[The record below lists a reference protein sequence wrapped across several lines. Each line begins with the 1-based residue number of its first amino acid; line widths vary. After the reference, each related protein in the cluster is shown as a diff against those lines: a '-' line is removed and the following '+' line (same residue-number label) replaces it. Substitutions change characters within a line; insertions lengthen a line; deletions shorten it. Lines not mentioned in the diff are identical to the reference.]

1 VTVVLVVPVLLDLKL
16 REVLSKAI
24 LALLVV
30 MGLEILNPR
39 QGGLSIGLSGVFF
52 YMIPVMWFWIGR
64 SVGSAA
70 LVKRIIYRIVLP
82 LGIYAGILGLCQN
95 FVGFLPYQQAWIT
108 TVGRVY
114 TSLYVGSSV
123 RAFGFSVSA
132 AEYATLLEVS
142 IAVAVAAYLTSHRIW
157 IGAVPL
163 LATALLLSGGR
174 GLTIKL
180 VIVLSVLW
188 VVRRG
193 KRLNVPTL
201 AGMVVLGALSVA
213 SLSLVAA
220 HFASPADAGQHGS
233 SSAQDA
239 LAHQLGGLAHPFDKR
254 YSSAGLHSNMVVS
267 GVIEGIMS
275 PLGHGL
281 GSTTFAAQK
290 FGTDSDGG
298 SSELDFSDMFI
309 SLGLVGGLLYLG
321 VSILGIRAALRYV
334 RETQLHIGLPV
345 LAILISTLGGWLI
358 QGQYST
364 CCIVFFTLGSV
375 VYEGSERGV
384 KACHRSLER
393 TPN

>member
-1 VTVVLVVPVLLDLKL
+1 
-16 REVLSKAI
+16 
-24 LALLVV
+24 
-30 MGLEILNPR
+30 
-39 QGGLSIGLSGVFF
+39 
-52 YMIPVMWFWIGR
+52 
-64 SVGSAA
+64 
-70 LVKRIIYRIVLP
+70 
-82 LGIYAGILGLCQN
+82 
-95 FVGFLPYQQAWIT
+95 
-108 TVGRVY
+108 
-114 TSLYVGSSV
+114 
-123 RAFGFSVSA
+123 
-132 AEYATLLEVS
+132 
-142 IAVAVAAYLTSHRIW
+142 
-157 IGAVPL
+157 
-163 LATALLLSGGR
+163 
-174 GLTIKL
+174 
-180 VIVLSVLW
+180 
-188 VVRRG
+188 
-193 KRLNVPTL
+193 
-201 AGMVVLGALSVA
+201 MVVLGALSVA

-364 CCIVFFTLGSV
+364 CSIVFFILGSL
-375 VYEGSERGV
+375 VYQGSERGV
-384 KACHRSLER
+384 KACHTSLER